1 MDISDII
8 SILLGSL
15 SIPEPP
21 LPPLPTSLIASGGAT
36 KTGLSARKI
45 AARIISRQSE
55 AGAPVGP
62 MANGEDN
69 ISEAMELIRIEEM
82 VSAIQTEMMIEVGIL
97 PGTPITGVATPIPAA
112 PPIPIQGVTTNFAKG
127 YGQAR

>member
-1 MDISDII
+1 MDFSEITEII
-8 SILLGSL
+8 SGAF

-21 LPPLPTSLIASGGAT
+21 LINLPPPIVAFGGSN

-62 MANGEDN
+62 RRNGDDN
-69 ISEAMELIRIEEM
+69 ISEAMELIRVEEI
-82 VSAIQTEMMIEVGIL
+82 VNAILTEMKIEVALPPGI
-97 PGTPITGVATPIPAA
+97 PVTTTGIGNFGGPVVS
-112 PPIPIQGVTTNFAKG
+112 QGATTNFATG
-127 YGQAR
+127 NAQAR

>member
-1 MDISDII
+1 MDISDIT
-8 SILLGSL
+8 SILFGSL
-15 SIPEPP
+15 SLPEPP
-21 LPPLPTSLIASGGAT
+21 LPPLPTALIATGGAA

-62 MANGEDN
+62 MTNGEDN
-69 ISEAMELIRIEEM
+69 ISEAMEFIRIEEI
-82 VSAIQTEMMIEVGIL
+82 VSAIQTEMMIEIGVL
-97 PGTPITGVATPIPAA
+97 PGAQINGIGTTIPPTAPIV
-112 PPIPIQGVTTNFAKG
+112 IQGVTTNFSRG